1 MSTKPLRDI
10 SLDSKYTVDDDA
22 VLITGNQALVRL
34 LLLQRERDRRN
45 GLNTGGFVSGYRGSP
60 LGGFDAELWRA
71 GRLLEQNGIRFQPG
85 VNEDLAATAVCGT
98 QQLDLVPDPQVDGV
112 FSIWYGKGPGVDR
125 SVDAMKHGNYSGAH
139 QNGGV
144 LVVYGD
150 DHPGKSSTVGNQSD
164 PVLASIAIP
173 SLYPASVSEFLE
185 FGLKGWALSRYS
197 GLWVGFKCVNET
209 IEQTATCDVH
219 VDTLD
224 IVLPDRGE
232 IPEGGVNHHPIAYDR
247 EGDERL
253 VYSMR
258 LPLVHRFVRANAL
271 DRVTHGPGKGR
282 LGIVTAGK
290 AWQDTLAA
298 LRLLGIDNARAEAIG
313 LSVYKVGCIWPL
325 EPEGISEFAMAH
337 DELLFIEEKKGLLE
351 EQAARILYN
360 VADRPRISGKLSPDG
375 SALIPAVGLLD
386 PASLAAAIANRLAAN
401 GCDEVTAA
409 ARQACAGN
417 VDAAKPPLAMRA
429 PYFCSGCP
437 HNTGTRVPAGS
448 IAMGGIG
455 CHGIAA
461 WYRRDTLTPLQMGG
475 EGANW
480 IGLAPFTG
488 TPHVFQNLG
497 DGTYYHSGLTAIRAA
512 CAAGVNITYK
522 ILYNDAVAM
531 TGGQPV
537 DGPLS
542 VGDITHQVLHEG
554 VKRCVIVS
562 DAPQKFGRESGIA
575 PGVDIF
581 HRDELAR
588 VQEDLRKIP
597 GCTVLIY
604 EQTCAAEKRRRR
616 KRGKMEDPA
625 KRMFINAAVCEGCG
639 DCSTQSTCVSILPLE
654 TALGRKRSIDQS
666 SCNKDYS
673 CKKGFC
679 PSFVTVYDAEP
690 RKPEAVDVD
699 DSLFANLPE
708 PAAAIIE
715 GSYPIMIAGIG
726 GTGVITVGAV
736 LGMAAHLEHRACS
749 IYDMTGLSQK
759 NGAVYSHLRIA
770 DSSEQIDAQRIGRGE
785 ASLLLAFDLIAAQSG
800 ESAAT
805 IASGRT
811 HVIGNRRVAPTARFQ
826 LDPND
831 RIDTQ
836 LIERRFADQVGADR
850 LHLVD
855 AAGLAMALCGDAIA
869 SNMFT
874 VGYAYQK
881 GLLPVSGSAIERAIE
896 LNGVAVPF
904 NLRAFR
910 LGRLAAHDPDAIA
923 KLVQG
928 KGASDE
934 QDIPATLEEIVAH
947 RSALLAR
954 YQNAAYAARYRQL
967 VERVAA
973 REQAVAP
980 QQDRL
985 ARAVAHNY
993 AKLMAYKDE
1002 YEVARLYTD
1011 PEFAQSLRQ
1020 QFSGEL
1026 RIELNLAPPLLSRPD
1041 PVTGI
1046 AKKRAFGPRIF
1057 PVLRMLSQL
1066 KGLRGGKL
1074 DPFGYTAERRMERQL
1089 IADYESQVEELIAK
1103 LSPDNLDTA
1112 VAIAGLPEAMRGF
1125 GHVKARNV
1133 KETRARWETLRAE
1146 FLGTSETEPRVDR
1159 EDRQSRQA

>member
-1 MSTKPLRDI
+1 MSKKPLRDI
-10 SLDSKYTVDDDA
+10 SLDSKYTVDDDT
-22 VLITGNQALVRL
+22 VLITGNQALVRML
-34 LLLQRERDRRN
+34 LSQRERDRRN

-71 GRLLEQNGIRFQPG
+71 GKLLEQNGIRFQPG
-85 VNEDLAATAVCGT
+85 VNEDLAATAICGT

-125 SVDAMKHGNYSGAH
+125 SIDAMKHGNYSGAH

-173 SLYPASVSEFLE
+173 SLYPASVAEFLE

-219 VDTLD
+219 VDALD
-224 IVLPDRGE
+224 IVLPDRGDL
-232 IPEGGVNHHPIAYDR
+232 PEGGVNHHPIAHDR

-253 VYSMR
+253 VYSVR
-258 LPLVHRFVRANAL
+258 LPLVHRFVRANGL
-271 DRVTHGPGKGR
+271 DLVTHGPGRGR

-298 LRLLGIDNARAEAIG
+298 LRLLGIDDARAEEIG

-325 EPEGISEFAMAH
+325 EPEGISEFAVAH
-337 DELLFIEEKKGLLE
+337 EELLFIEEKKGLLE

-360 VADRPRISGKLSPDG
+360 VADRPRISGKQSPDG
-375 SALIPAVGLLD
+375 AALIAKIGLLD
-386 PASLAAAIANRLAAN
+386 PAALAAAIANRLAAN
-401 GCDEVTAA
+401 GCDDVTAA
-409 ARQACAGN
+409 ARDACAGS
-417 VDAAKPPLAMRA
+417 VDTGKSPLAMRT

-437 HNTGTRVPAGS
+437 HNTSTRVPAGS
-448 IAMGGIG
+448 IAIGGIG
-455 CHGIAA
+455 CHAMA
-461 WYRRDTLTPLQMGG
+461 SWYRRDTLTPLQMGG

-480 IGLAPFTG
+480 IGLAPFTA

-497 DGTYYHSGLTAIRAA
+497 DGTYYHSGLNAIRAA

-562 DAPQKFGRESGIA
+562 DDPDKFDRASGIA

-588 VQEDLRKIP
+588 VQQDLRNVP

-616 KRGKMEDPA
+616 KRGKMADPA
-625 KRMFINAAVCEGCG
+625 KRMFINSAVCEGCG

-654 TALGRKRSIDQS
+654 TALGRKRAIDQS

-679 PSFVTVYDAEP
+679 PSFVTVYDAQP
-690 RKPEAVDVD
+690 RKPEAVDTD
-699 DSLFANLPE
+699 DSLFADLPE
-708 PAAAIIE
+708 PVAPVYE
-715 GSYPIMIAGIG
+715 GNYPIMIAGIG

-770 DSSEQIDAQRIGRGE
+770 DGSAQIDTQRIGRGE
-785 ASLLLAFDLIAAQSG
+785 ASLMLAFDMIAAQSG

-805 IASGRT
+805 IAGDRT
-811 HVIGNRRVAPTARFQ
+811 HIIGNSRVAPTARFQ

-831 RIDTQ
+831 RVDTQ
-836 LIERRFADQVGADR
+836 LIERRFAEQVGAER

-855 AAGLAMALCGDAIA
+855 ASGLALALCGDAIG

-874 VGYAYQK
+874 VGYACQK
-881 GLLPVSGSAIERAIE
+881 GLLPVGRMAIERAIE

-904 NLRAFR
+904 NLRAFQ
-910 LGRLAAHDPDAIA
+910 LGRLAAHDPGAVA
-923 KLVQG
+923 KLVPG
-928 KGASDE
+928 KGVSDG
-934 QDIPATLEEIVAH
+934 QDIPTTLEEIVAH
-947 RSALLAR
+947 RSALLER
-954 YQNAAYAARYRQL
+954 YQDAAYATRYRQL
-967 VERVAA
+967 VERVAD
-973 REQAVAP
+973 RERAIAP
-980 QQDRL
+980 QEDRL

-1011 PEFAQSLRQ
+1011 AEFAQSLRQ
-1020 QFSGEL
+1020 QFSGDL
-1026 RIELNLAPPLLSRPD
+1026 RIEFNLAPPLLSRPD

-1046 AKKRAFGPRIF
+1046 AKKRTFGPWMF
-1057 PVLRMLSQL
+1057 PVLRRLARL
-1066 KGLRGGKL
+1066 KGLRGGML
-1074 DPFGYTAERRMERQL
+1074 DIFGYTAERRMERQL
-1089 IADYESQVEELIAK
+1089 IADYESQVEELIAR
-1103 LSPDNLDTA
+1103 LSRDNIDTA

-1133 KETRARWETLRAE
+1133 QEARARWETLRAE
-1146 FLGTSETEPRVDR
+1146 FLQARADAVSVEYP
-1159 EDRQSRQA
+1159 DRQSRQA